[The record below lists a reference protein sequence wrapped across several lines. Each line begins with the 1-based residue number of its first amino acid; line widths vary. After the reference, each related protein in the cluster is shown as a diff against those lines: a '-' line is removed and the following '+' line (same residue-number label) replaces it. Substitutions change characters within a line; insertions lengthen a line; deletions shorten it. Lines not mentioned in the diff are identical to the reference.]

1 MCIPYIKIMKLGS
14 NLFNSVQSM
23 NIIYLP
29 TTRGENR
36 KWKKREEEEEEEEF
50 HLTGE
55 TIRGEEVVERKK

>member
-1 MCIPYIKIMKLGS
+1 MKLGS
-14 NLFNSVQSM
+14 NLLNSVQSM

-36 KWKKREEEEEEEEF
+36 KWKKREEEEF

-55 TIRGEEVVERKK
+55 TIRGEEVMERKK

>member
-14 NLFNSVQSM
+14 NLLNSVQSM

-36 KWKKREEEEEEEEF
+36 KWKKREEEEEF